1 MHLPPEN
8 NEKKNLRLYMIR
20 VALARSLT
28 PWLQENKNTTS
39 VRVIKKLFSC
49 SVIMQKED
57 GSCELDEGGGDT
69 SYCYYVTALI
79 NFRFHNL
86 I

>member
-1 MHLPPEN
+1 M
-8 NEKKNLRLYMIR
+8 
-20 VALARSLT
+20 
-28 PWLQENKNTTS
+28 
-39 VRVIKKLFSC
+39 IKKLFSC

-57 GSCELDEGGGDT
+57 GSFELDEGGGET

-79 NFRFHNL
+79 NFRFQNL